1 MGTFHH
7 PPHQLSEIIR
17 RPRGLAKFDAIILMS
32 ETQRSWF
39 LNHGVPANR
48 LHVILHGVD
57 TDYFTPSLPL
67 NQTQVKPFIAL
78 SVGST
83 GRDFPLLHAVA
94 SHFQNRSELRFHIL
108 GPKHEAS
115 RFATLPNVRF
125 EFNVPDHTLLEAY
138 QNVDCLLH
146 LTTSATANNV
156 LVESLSCGTPVI
168 AQTHGGIAEY
178 VNPHCSILA
187 TPTGLEPVVA
197 ALESFLSHPERH
209 PTIRHAAR
217 TRALQ
222 LAWPSVARRTLA
234 VYAALSTPSSFTV
247 PA

>member
-1 MGTFHH
+1 
-7 PPHQLSEIIR
+7 
-17 RPRGLAKFDAIILMS
+17 MS

-39 LNHGVPANR
+39 LNHGVPASR

-57 TDYFTPSLPL
+57 TDHFSPSLPL
-67 NQTQVKPFIAL
+67 NRTPANPFVAL

-94 SHFQNRSELRFHIL
+94 SSFQTRPELRFHIL

-138 QNVDCLLH
+138 QNADCLLH

-168 AQTHGGIAEY
+168 AQSQGGVAEY
-178 VNPHCSILA
+178 VNPHCSILVA
-187 TPTGLEPVVA
+187 PTGLQPVVIA
-197 ALESFLSHPERH
+197 MESFLTHPDKH
-209 PTIRHAAR
+209 PKMRQAAR
-217 TRALQ
+217 EHAQSLSWPNIAAQTQALYN
-222 LAWPSVARRTLA
+222 TLR
-234 VYAALSTPSSFTV
+234 
-247 PA
+247 